1 MKLNQSLNLRRNSL
15 FLALSLASGLT
26 LPQFAS
32 AQDENVEAEEIVVTG
47 KFLKSLQSAM
57 EIKRNSATVVE
68 AISAEDIGQLPDVS
82 ISDSLKR
89 LPGLAQDR
97 DRGNGSQISIR
108 GMGGMLGFTTLNG
121 REVAI
126 LEETRNIR
134 YDQFPSELINAAQV
148 YKTPMASILEG
159 GVSGSVNL
167 NTIKPL
173 DYDST
178 KVVVDL
184 RASSFDLGKDID
196 DAASDGMGKRISIS
210 YIDQFLDNTL
220 GVAIGYSGR
229 SEPIA
234 TQRAE
239 LWNYGDTWHNNQWN
253 DDLGTQVLAPWG
265 GSALVRG
272 GEDERKGVMTAIQ
285 WKPNENLEVSYDGFW
300 SAFDIAE
307 NQRGF
312 DFGISNNYTDQW
324 DLIETAPTAYD
335 NSSLPADAVDL
346 LSGTVNLSS
355 LRNLNEEYIQD
366 DELTSHGLNVKW
378 TQDIW
383 TIALDGGVSETSR
396 DKRWAS
402 IRTSIANP
410 GRATFGSTGDG
421 RMTFDLLTADLTNL
435 ASNSITNIQVQPDAT
450 GGDELTSFKLDI
462 QADVESGFLQA
473 VKFGVATSSREKFE
487 HSQIWTQSPSQNA
500 ANAIPANAVINAK
513 SASYWSDL
521 PDYLSLDRGAI
532 IDYYFGDLE
541 NPNPGDANDLI
552 ASWNV
557 SEDILSQYIQFDFAT
572 EIGGMPLTGNI
583 GVRNVST
590 ETTSSGYQQ
599 GITQEVWEEIPP
611 GSGTWVM
618 TGSTEVVDAVSVDH
632 DYDDVLPS
640 TNWTLGVAE
649 DQLIRLALGKT
660 MARAPVNMMSP
671 SYNLNLDRWGSNPGE
686 STSGNPKLDPF
697 RADQADLAYEWYY
710 SEGSQIAVNL
720 FYKDLESFIA
730 RAADAETITVDGTDY
745 LVSRPVNGSGGY
757 IRGYELL
764 WQQSFDFLP
773 APFNGLGIYTNYSHN
788 ESNVE
793 QFVPLHSSYKAPL
806 TGLSEDVANFTLW
819 YYINGFEAR
828 TSYSYRSAFQRDINL
843 VMGEEGVND
852 DEGYWD
858 LSLSYEFNEH
868 YKVYFQV
875 QNLTDEPYRT
885 YGLESNNP
893 NHINKYEEFGTRYS
907 LGVNWKL

>member
-1 MKLNQSLNLRRNSL
+1 MKHSNINLRHTPL
-15 FLALSLASGLT
+15 FLALGLISGMAT
-26 LPQFAS
+26 
-32 AQDENVEAEEIVVTG
+32 AQTQQSEEGLVEEVVVTG
-47 KFLKSLQSAM
+47 KFAKSLQSAM
-57 EIKRNSATVVE
+57 DIKRNSATVVE

-148 YKTPMASILEG
+148 YKTPQASIAEG

-173 DYDST
+173 DYNET
-178 KVVVDL
+178 KVVVDV

-196 DAASDGMGKRISIS
+196 DAASDGIGKRFSIS
-210 YIDQFLDNTL
+210 YIDQFLDDTL

-239 LWNYGDTWHNNQWN
+239 LWNYGDTWHNTQWN
-253 DDLGTQVLAPWG
+253 DKLGANVIAPWG

-272 GEDERKGVMTAIQ
+272 GEDERKGVMGAIQ
-285 WKPNENLEVSYDGFW
+285 WKPTENLEIAYDGFW

-307 NQRGF
+307 QQRGF
-312 DFGISNNYTDQW
+312 DFQISNAYANQW
-324 DLIETAPTAYD
+324 DLLETTPTAYTNTD
-335 NSSLPADAVDL
+335 LGANAVDL
-346 LSGTVNLSS
+346 LAGTVGLSS
-355 LRNLNEEYIQD
+355 LRNLNEEYVQD

-378 TQDIW
+378 TQDLW
-383 TIALDGGVSETSR
+383 TVAADVGVSETSR

-402 IRTSIANP
+402 IRSTINNP
-410 GRATFGSTGDG
+410 GRASFGANDDG
-421 RMTFDLLTADLTNL
+421 RMTFKLLDADLTDL
-435 ASNSITNIQVQPDAT
+435 ASNSIGDIQVQPEAE
-450 GGDELTSFKLDI
+450 GGDKLTSFKLDVQRDLEVGI
-462 QADVESGFLQA
+462 LQA
-473 VKFGVATSSREKFE
+473 VKVGLASSSRDKFE
-487 HSQIWTQSPSQNA
+487 HSQIWTQSATQNA
-500 ANAIPANAVINAK
+500 GSTIPGNAVINAK
-513 SASYWSDL
+513 SSSYWSDL
-521 PDYLSLDRGAI
+521 PDYLSLDRSALI
-532 IDYYFGDLE
+532 SHYFGSLK
-541 NPNPGDANDLI
+541 NPSPGDADDLI
-552 ASWNV
+552 ASWDV
-557 SEDILSQYIQFDFAT
+557 SEDIFAQYVQIDMAT
-572 EIGGMPLTGNI
+572 EIAGMSLTGNI
-583 GVRNVST
+583 GVRNVDT

-599 GITQEVWEEIPP
+599 GEDVWVEVTP
-611 GSGTWVM
+611 GNWQPQQ
-618 TGSTEVVDAVSVDH
+618 VVEAISVDH
-632 DYDDVLPS
+632 DYNDVLPS
-640 TNWTLGVAE
+640 TNWTLGITDEHLLRFA
-649 DQLIRLALGKT
+649 AGKT

-671 SYNLNLDRWGSNPGE
+671 SLNLNQDLWGSNPGE
-686 STSGNPKLDPF
+686 STSGNPTLDPF

-710 SEGSQIAVNL
+710 AEGSQVAVNL

-730 RAADAETITVDGTDY
+730 RAADADTVVSNGKEY
-745 LVSRPVNGSGGY
+745 KVSRPINGSGGY

-773 APFNGLGIYTNYSHN
+773 APFNGLGVYTNYSHN

-793 QFVPLHSSYKAPL
+793 QFVPLYSDYKAQL

-819 YYINGFEAR
+819 YYLNGFEAR
-828 TSYSYRSAFQRDINL
+828 TSYSYRSEFQRDINL
-843 VMGEEGVND
+843 VMGEEGMND
-852 DEGYWD
+852 AEGYWD
-858 LSLSYEFNEH
+858 LSLSYEFNDH

-875 QNLTDEPYRT
+875 QNLTDEPYKT

-907 LGVNWKL
+907 VGLNWKL

>member
-1 MKLNQSLNLRRNSL
+1 MKHSSINLRHTPL
-15 FLALSLASGLT
+15 FLALSLISGM
-26 LPQFAS
+26 AI
-32 AQDENVEAEEIVVTG
+32 AQTQQSEDGLVEEVVVTG
-47 KFLKSLQSAM
+47 KFAKSLQSAM
-57 EIKRNSATVVE
+57 DIKRNSATVVE

-148 YKTPMASILEG
+148 YKTPQASIAEG

-173 DYDST
+173 DYNET
-178 KVVVDL
+178 KVVVDV

-196 DAASDGMGKRISIS
+196 DAASDGIGKRFSIS
-210 YIDQFLDNTL
+210 YIDQFLDDTL

-239 LWNYGDTWHNNQWN
+239 LWNYGDTWHNPIWSSELNAP
-253 DDLGTQVLAPWG
+253 VLAPWG

-272 GEDERKGVMTAIQ
+272 GEDERKGVMGAIQ
-285 WKPNENLEVSYDGFW
+285 WKPTENLEIAYDGFW
-300 SAFDIAE
+300 SAFDISE
-307 NQRGF
+307 QQRGF
-312 DFGISNNYTDQW
+312 DFGIREWGAGLVVDKK
-324 DLIETAPTAYD
+324 APTAYS
-335 NSSLPADAVDL
+335 NNVYSGNTAEYDL
-346 LSGTVNLSS
+346 LAGTFELSS
-355 LRNLNEEYIQD
+355 LRNLNEEYVQD

-378 TQDIW
+378 TQDLW
-383 TIALDGGVSETSR
+383 TIAADVGVSETSR

-402 IRTSIANP
+402 IRTTVSNP
-410 GRATFGSTGDG
+410 GRATFGADDG
-421 RMTFDLLTADLTNL
+421 RMTFKLLDVDLTDL
-435 ASNSITNIQVQPDAT
+435 SRNSISDIQVQPQAE
-450 GGDELTSFKLDI
+450 GGDELTSFKLDVQRDLEVGI
-462 QADVESGFLQA
+462 LQA
-473 VKFGVATSSREKFE
+473 VKVGLASSSRDKFE
-487 HSQIWTQSPSQNA
+487 HSQIWNQGVTQNA
-500 ANAIPANAVINAK
+500 GTAIPSSAVLDAK
-513 SASYWSDL
+513 SASYWGDL
-521 PDYLSLDRGAI
+521 PDYLSLDRSALI
-532 IDYYFGDLE
+532 SHYFGSLK
-541 NPNPGDANDLI
+541 NPSPGDADDLL
-552 ASWNV
+552 ASWDV
-557 SEDILSQYIQFDFAT
+557 SEDIFAQYVQIDMAT
-572 EIGGMPLTGNI
+572 EIAGMSLTGNI
-583 GVRNVST
+583 GVRNVDT
-590 ETTSSGYQQ
+590 ETTAGGYQQ
-599 GITQEVWEEIPP
+599 GITEEIWEEVPA

-618 TGSTEVVDAVSVDH
+618 TGSKVTIDAVSVDH
-632 DYDDVLPS
+632 DYNDVLPS
-640 TNWTLGVAE
+640 TNWTLGITDE
-649 DQLIRLALGKT
+649 HLIRFAAGKT

-671 SYNLNLDRWGSNPGE
+671 SLNLNEDRWAANPGE

-710 SEGSQIAVNL
+710 AEGSQVAVNL

-730 RAADAETITVDGTDY
+730 RAANAESIEYNGNTY
-745 LVSRPVNGSGGY
+745 QVSRPINGSGGY

-793 QFVPLHSSYKAPL
+793 QFVPLYSDYKAQL

-819 YYINGFEAR
+819 YYLNGFEAR

-843 VMGEEGVND
+843 VMGEEGMND
-852 DEGYWD
+852 AEGYWD
-858 LSLSYEFNEH
+858 LSLSYEFNDH
-868 YKVYFQV
+868 YKVSFQV
-875 QNLTDEPYRT
+875 QNLTNEPYKT

-893 NHINKYEEFGTRYS
+893 AHINKYEEFGTRYS
-907 LGVNWKL
+907 IGLNWKL

>member
-1 MKLNQSLNLRRNSL
+1 MKLNQPIHLRRNAL
-15 FLALSLASGLT
+15 FLALSLVSGL
-26 LPQFAS
+26 S
-32 AQDENVEAEEIVVTG
+32 IAQDPQTDESMEAEEIVVTG
-47 KFLKSLQSAM
+47 KFLKSLQTAM
-57 EIKRNSATVVE
+57 EVKRNSTTIVE

-148 YKTPMASILEG
+148 YKTPQASILEG

-184 RASSFDLGKDID
+184 RVSTFDLGKDID
-196 DAASDGMGKRISIS
+196 DAANDGMGQRISIS
-210 YIDQFLDNTL
+210 YIDQYLDNTL

-239 LWNYGDTWHNNQWN
+239 LWNYGDTWHNPIWSN
-253 DDLGTQVLAPWG
+253 DLNAPVLAPWG

-300 SAFDIAE
+300 SAFDISE
-307 NQRGF
+307 SQRGF
-312 DFGISNNYTDQW
+312 DFGIREWGGGLVIDK
-324 DLIETAPTAYD
+324 TAPTAYD
-335 NSSLPADAVDL
+335 NNVYSGNTAALDL
-346 LSGTVNLSS
+346 LAGTVELSS
-355 LRNLNEEYIQD
+355 LRNLNEEYVQD

-378 TQDIW
+378 SMDLW
-383 TIALDGGVSETSR
+383 TIAADAGISETSR
-396 DKRWAS
+396 DKRWS
-402 IRTSIANP
+402 TVRTVVGTP
-410 GRATFGSTGDG
+410 GWARFGSTSDG
-421 RMTFDLLTADLTNL
+421 RMTFELLNADLTDL
-435 ASNSITNIQVQPDAT
+435 SDISIGDLQVQPDAE
-450 GGDELTSFKLDI
+450 GGDELSSFKLDF
-462 QADVESGFLQA
+462 QRDLENGFLQS
-473 VKFGVATSSREKFE
+473 VKFGLAASGREKFE
-487 HSQIWTQSPSQNA
+487 HSQIWTQSATQNA
-500 ANAIPANAVINAK
+500 ANPIPSSAVIDAK
-513 SASYWSDL
+513 SDSYWSDL
-521 PDYLSLDRGAI
+521 PDYLSLDQGELI
-532 IDYYFGDLE
+532 NYYFGSLQ
-541 NPNPGDANDLI
+541 NPNPGDADDLI
-552 ASWNV
+552 ASWDV
-557 SEDILSQYIQFDFAT
+557 SEDIFAQYIQFDFAT
-572 EIGGMPLTGNI
+572 EIGSMPLTGNI
-583 GVRNVST
+583 GVRNVTT

-599 GITQEVWEEIPP
+599 GEDVWVEVTPGVWEPQQ
-611 GSGTWVM
+611 
-618 TGSTEVVDAVSVDH
+618 VVDAVSVDH

-640 TNWTLGVAE
+640 TNWTLGIAE
-649 DQLIRLALGKT
+649 DKLIRLALGKT

-671 SYNLNLDRWGSNPGE
+671 SYNLNQDLYGSNPGE

-697 RADQADLAYEWYY
+697 RADQADLAFEWYY
-710 SEGSQIAVNL
+710 SEGSQAAVNF

-730 RAADAETITVDGTDY
+730 RAADAETITVNGTDY
-745 LVSRPVNGSGGY
+745 LVSRPINGSGGY

>member
-1 MKLNQSLNLRRNSL
+1 MKLNQPIHLRRSAL
-15 FLALSLASGLT
+15 FLALSLVGGL
-26 LPQFAS
+26 S
-32 AQDENVEAEEIVVTG
+32 VAQDQQADESMEAEEIVVTG
-47 KFLKSLQSAM
+47 KFLKSLQTAM
-57 EIKRNSATVVE
+57 EVKRNSTTIVE

-148 YKTPMASILEG
+148 YKTPQASILEG

-184 RASSFDLGKDID
+184 RVSTFDLGKDID
-196 DAASDGMGKRISIS
+196 DAANDGMGQRISIS
-210 YIDQFLDNTL
+210 YIDQYLDNTL

-239 LWNYGDTWHNNQWN
+239 LWNYGDTWHNPIWSN
-253 DDLGTQVLAPWG
+253 DLNAPVLAPWG

-300 SAFDIAE
+300 SAFDISE
-307 NQRGF
+307 SQRGF
-312 DFGISNNYTDQW
+312 DFGIREWGGGLVIDK
-324 DLIETAPTAYD
+324 TAPTAYD
-335 NSSLPADAVDL
+335 NNVYSGNTAALDL
-346 LSGTVNLSS
+346 LAGTVELSS
-355 LRNLNEEYIQD
+355 LRNLNEEYVQD

-378 TQDIW
+378 NMDLW
-383 TIALDGGVSETSR
+383 TIAADAGISETSR
-396 DKRWAS
+396 DKRWS
-402 IRTSIANP
+402 TVRTVVGTP
-410 GRATFGSTGDG
+410 GWARFGSTSDG
-421 RMTFDLLTADLTNL
+421 RMTFELLNADLTDL
-435 ASNSITNIQVQPDAT
+435 SDISIGDLQVQPDAE
-450 GGDELTSFKLDI
+450 GGDELSSFKLDF
-462 QADVESGFLQA
+462 QRDLENGFLQS
-473 VKFGVATSSREKFE
+473 VKFGLAASGREKFE
-487 HSQIWTQSPSQNA
+487 HSQIWTQSATQNA
-500 ANAIPANAVINAK
+500 ANPIPSSAVIDAK
-513 SASYWSDL
+513 SDSYWSDL
-521 PDYLSLDRGAI
+521 PDYLSLDQGELI
-532 IDYYFGDLE
+532 NYYFGSLQ
-541 NPNPGDANDLI
+541 NPNPGDADDLI
-552 ASWNV
+552 ASWDV
-557 SEDILSQYIQFDFAT
+557 SEDIFAQYIQFDFAT
-572 EIGGMPLTGNI
+572 EIGSMPLTGNI
-583 GVRNVST
+583 GVRNVTT

-599 GITQEVWEEIPP
+599 GEDVWVEVTPGVWEPQQ
-611 GSGTWVM
+611 
-618 TGSTEVVDAVSVDH
+618 VVDAVSVDH

-640 TNWTLGVAE
+640 TNWTLGIAE
-649 DQLIRLALGKT
+649 DKLIRLALGKT

-671 SYNLNLDRWGSNPGE
+671 SYNLNQDLYGSNPGE

-697 RADQADLAYEWYY
+697 RADQADLAFEWYY
-710 SEGSQIAVNL
+710 SEGSQAAVNF

-730 RAADAETITVDGTDY
+730 RAADAETITVNGTDY
-745 LVSRPVNGSGGY
+745 LVSRPINGSGGY

>member
-1 MKLNQSLNLRRNSL
+1 MKSPINLRHTPL
-15 FLALSLASGLT
+15 FLALSLIGGVSMAQTTQQTTEGL
-26 LPQFAS
+26 
-32 AQDENVEAEEIVVTG
+32 VEEVVVTG
-47 KFLKSLQSAM
+47 KFAQSLQSAM
-57 EIKRNSATVVE
+57 EVKRNSATVVE
-68 AISAEDIGQLPDVS
+68 AISSEDIGQLPDVS

-134 YDQFPSELINAAQV
+134 YDQFPSELINSAQV
-148 YKTPMASILEG
+148 YKTPQASIAEG

-178 KVVVDL
+178 KVVVDV
-184 RASSFDLGKDID
+184 RATSFDLGKDID
-196 DAASDGMGKRISIS
+196 DAANSGIGQRYSIS
-210 YIDQFLDNTL
+210 YIDQFADDTL
-220 GVAIGYSGR
+220 GVALGYSTR

-239 LWNYGDTWHNNQWN
+239 LWNYGDTWHNLVWDSELNAP
-253 DDLGTQVLAPWG
+253 VAAPWG

-272 GEDERKGVMTAIQ
+272 GEDERQGFMGALQ
-285 WKPNENLEVSYDGFW
+285 WRPNDNLEIAYDGFW
-300 SAFDIAE
+300 SSFDVSE
-307 NQRGF
+307 QQRGF
-312 DFGISNNYTDQW
+312 DFGIKEWGNGLVSDK
-324 DLIETAPTAYD
+324 LAPTAYD
-335 NSSLPADAVDL
+335 NLQDGAEYDL
-346 LSGTVNLSS
+346 LGGTVELSS
-355 LRNLNEEYIQD
+355 LRNLNEEYVQN

-378 TQDIW
+378 TQDLW
-383 TIALDGGVSETSR
+383 TIIADAGVSETSR
-396 DKRWAS
+396 DKRWS
-402 IRTSIANP
+402 SVRTNITNP
-410 GRATFGSTGDG
+410 GWAKFGSTSDD
-421 RMTFDLLTADLTNL
+421 RMTFELLDADLTDL
-435 ASNSITNIQVQPDAT
+435 SQNSIGQIQVQPDAE
-450 GGDELTSFKLDI
+450 GGDKLTSFRLDVQRDLEVGI
-462 QADVESGFLQA
+462 LKA
-473 VKFGVATSSREKFE
+473 VKFGLASSSRDKFE
-487 HSQIWTQSPSQNA
+487 HSQIWTQDATQNIGG
-500 ANAIPANAVINAK
+500 AIPASAVIDAQ
-513 SASYWSDL
+513 SSSYWSDL
-521 PDYLSLDRGAI
+521 PEYLSLDRNAI
-532 IDYYFGDLE
+532 INHYFGSLK
-541 NPNPGDANDLI
+541 NPNPRDADDLI

-557 SEDILSQYIQFDFAT
+557 SEDIFAQYIQVDLAT
-572 EIGGMPLTGNI
+572 EVAGMSLTGNI
-583 GVRNVST
+583 GVRNVDT

-599 GITQEVWEEIPP
+599 GITEEVWEEIPA

-618 TGSTEVVDAVSVDH
+618 TGSREVVNAVAVDH
-632 DYDDVLPS
+632 DYTDVLPS
-640 TNWTLGVAE
+640 TNWTLAVTDE
-649 DQLIRLALGKT
+649 HLIRFAAGKT

-671 SYNLNLDRWGSNPGE
+671 SINLNQDLWGSNPGE
-686 STSGNPKLDPF
+686 STSGNPKLNPF

-730 RAADAETITVDGTDY
+730 RAANAETVTYNGNDY
-745 LVSRPVNGSGGY
+745 LVSRPINGSGGY

-773 APFNGLGIYTNYSHN
+773 APFNGLGVYTNYSHN

-793 QFVPLHSSYKAPL
+793 QFVPLHSDYKAQL

-843 VMGEEGVND
+843 VMGEEGMND
-852 DEGYWD
+852 SEGYWD
-858 LSLSYEFNEH
+858 LSLSYEFNDH
-868 YKVYFQV
+868 YKVSFQV
-875 QNLTDEPYRT
+875 QNLTNEPYKT

-893 NHINKYEEFGTRYS
+893 AHINKYEEFGTRYS
-907 LGVNWKL
+907 IGLNWKL

>member
-1 MKLNQSLNLRRNSL
+1 MKLNQPIHLRRSAL
-15 FLALSLASGLT
+15 FLALSLVSG
-26 LPQFAS
+26 FS
-32 AQDENVEAEEIVVTG
+32 VAQDQSDESMEAEEIVVTG
-47 KFLKSLQSAM
+47 KFLKSLQTAM
-57 EIKRNSATVVE
+57 EVKRNSTTIVE

-148 YKTPMASILEG
+148 YKTPQASILEG

-184 RASSFDLGKDID
+184 RVSTFDLGKDID
-196 DAASDGMGKRISIS
+196 DAANDGMGQRISIS
-210 YIDQFLDNTL
+210 YIDQYLDNTL

-239 LWNYGDTWHNNQWN
+239 LWNYGDTWHNPIWSN
-253 DDLGTQVLAPWG
+253 DLNAPVLAPWG

-300 SAFDIAE
+300 SAFDISE
-307 NQRGF
+307 SQRGF
-312 DFGISNNYTDQW
+312 DFGIREWGGGLVIDK
-324 DLIETAPTAYD
+324 TAPTAYD
-335 NSSLPADAVDL
+335 NNVYSGNTAALDL
-346 LSGTVNLSS
+346 LAGTVELSS
-355 LRNLNEEYIQD
+355 LRNLNEEYVQD

-378 TQDIW
+378 SMDLW
-383 TIALDGGVSETSR
+383 TIAADAGISETSR
-396 DKRWAS
+396 DKRWS
-402 IRTSIANP
+402 TVRTVVGTP
-410 GRATFGSTGDG
+410 GWARFGSTSDG
-421 RMTFDLLTADLTNL
+421 RMTFELLDADLTDL
-435 ASNSITNIQVQPDAT
+435 SDLSIGDIQVQPDAE
-450 GGDELTSFKLDI
+450 GGDELSSFKLDF
-462 QADVESGFLQA
+462 QRDLENGFLQS
-473 VKFGVATSSREKFE
+473 VKFGLAASSREKFE
-487 HSQIWTQSPSQNA
+487 HSQIWTQSATQNA
-500 ANAIPANAVINAK
+500 ANPIPSSAIIDAK
-513 SASYWSDL
+513 SDSYWSDL
-521 PDYLSLDRGAI
+521 PDYLSLDQGELI
-532 IDYYFGDLE
+532 NYYFGSLQ
-541 NPNPGDANDLI
+541 NPNPGDADDLI
-552 ASWNV
+552 ASWDV
-557 SEDILSQYIQFDFAT
+557 SEDIFAQYIQFDFAT
-572 EIGGMPLTGNI
+572 EVGGMPLTGNI
-583 GVRNVST
+583 GVRNVTT

-599 GITQEVWEEIPP
+599 GEDVWVEVTPGVWEPQQ
-611 GSGTWVM
+611 
-618 TGSTEVVDAVSVDH
+618 VVDSVSVDH

-649 DQLIRLALGKT
+649 DKLIRLALGKT

-671 SYNLNLDRWGSNPGE
+671 SYNLNQDLYGSNPGE

-697 RADQADLAYEWYY
+697 RADQADLAFEWYY
-710 SEGSQIAVNL
+710 SEGSQAAINF

-730 RAADAETITVDGTDY
+730 RAADAETITVNGTDY
-745 LVSRPVNGSGGY
+745 LVSRPINGSGGY